1 MRREYL
7 VNPLNGALMRPTPA
21 AYKWIAACQI
31 VRRHQYSHSFPSGWN
46 RHRAVIVKP
55 KDKIRHYA
63 LLRRG
68 S

>member
-1 MRREYL
+1 MRNEYL

-31 VRRHQYSHSFPSGWN
+31 VRRHSFPNGWN
-46 RHRAVIVKP
+46 RHRAVTVKT